1 MHRFPVVLNMVR
13 AIYEAGKPVGGIY
26 HVGWVLISVGILE
39 GKTTVIPFLLAKI
52 ILPRAKK
59 SA

>member
-1 MHRFPVVLNMVR
+1 MVLNMVR

-26 HVGWVLISVGILE
+26 HAGGVLISVGILE